1 MSPERGISDWLFFA
15 EGPHLKCTFKG
26 VDFSSQILNSMKILH
41 MIAFI
46 LLVVGGLNWLL
57 VAFGYNLVEMILGTG
72 TLSMLVY
79 ILVGLSAI
87 FEVVMH
93 KKQCKVCGSAGGMM

>member
-1 MSPERGISDWLFFA
+1 
-15 EGPHLKCTFKG
+15 
-26 VDFSSQILNSMKILH
+26 MKILH
-41 MIAFI
+41 MVAFI

-57 VAFGYNLVEMILGTG
+57 VAFGYNLVEMIFGGMGLT
-72 TLSMLVY
+72 MIIY

-93 KKQCKVCGSAGGMM
+93 KKQCKVCGSQGGMM